1 MGQGSVL
8 PVKDYL
14 RSRLRTRV
22 EKKKEHGEGLLCPTK
37 VHPVGQGCSVASA
50 RVRNKAAKRGGLSRN
65 VHGAKLEK
73 LKLIEK
79 IQNSLMNTQYYIN
92 MNKPVY

>member
-1 MGQGSVL
+1 MGQGSFL

-22 EKKKEHGEGLLCPTK
+22 EKKKEHWEGLLCPTK
-37 VHPVGQGCSVASA
+37 VHPVGQGCSWPRVASA
-50 RVRNKAAKRGGLSRN
+50 GVRNKAAKRGGLSRN

-79 IQNSLMNTQYYIN
+79 IQNSLRNTTILH
-92 MNKPVY
+92 